1 MRQLNRDSVE
11 LANVIRR
18 KREEKNWTQAQLAEK
33 AGISLR
39 TVSAYE
45 ACDGN
50 PGMASLF
57 PIARVLGIS
66 LDDLCWAENYTAE
79 SSSLRDLMN
88 MAASC
93 TPDESEMLL
102 AICKAALGVM
112 RRDDQGPATKANKKL
127 IAVK

>member
-1 MRQLNRDSVE
+1 MYPDHIHMLVEIPPKYSVSSFM
-11 LANVIRR
+11 
-18 KREEKNWTQAQLAEK
+18 
-33 AGISLR
+33 G
-39 TVSAYE
+39 YE

-50 PGMASLF
+50 PGRASLF

-66 LDDLCWAENYTAE
+66 LDGLCWAENYTAE
-79 SSSLRDLMN
+79 SSLLRDLMN

>member
-1 MRQLNRDSVE
+1 MNRDSVE
-11 LANVIRR
+11 LANIIRR

-66 LDDLCWAENYTAE
+66 LDGLCWAENYAAE
-79 SSSLRDLMN
+79 SSSLRDLRD

-102 AICKAALGVM
+102 AICKAALEVM
-112 RRDDQGPATKANKKL
+112 RKEEQGPATKANKKL
-127 IAVK
+127 ITAK

>member
-1 MRQLNRDSVE
+1 MNRDSVE
-11 LANVIRR
+11 LANIIRR
-18 KREEKNWTQAQLAEK
+18 RREEKNWTQAQLAEK

-66 LDDLCWAENYTAE
+66 LDGLCWAENYTAE
-79 SSSLRDLMN
+79 SSSLRDLMDI
-88 MAASC
+88 AAAC